1 MRECLEVTG
10 KTVEEA
16 VNQALTTWNVTRDE
30 VEIIVVEE
38 PSKGFLGL
46 GARDAKVKVFRK
58 DESAAPADAVKAVEE
73 VAPGVAVFNG
83 ALADTA
89 AEETAK
95 ETVKE
100 TTAEPEEAATEE
112 PERIS
117 LREPEPLTLDEPT
130 EKAKDAS
137 PAQEKEHYATDRR
150 GRETFF
156 SEEEQETVAQQAKAF
171 LHKVTESMGV
181 SVMIEKMTSA
191 DTIRLHM
198 HGDNLGLLIGKRGTT
213 LDALQYLTNLAAN
226 RDVRGRYF
234 IMLDVENYRS
244 RREET
249 LISLAHRMATKV
261 KKNRRKVVLEPM
273 NAYERKIIHTAL
285 QDDPQVYTLSEGEYQ
300 DRHLVI
306 HYRE

>member
-16 VNQALTTWNVTRDE
+16 VQQALDTWNVTRDE

-38 PSKGFLGL
+38 PSKGFLGF

-58 DESAAPADAVKAVEE
+58 EGPGTDAVQTVEK

-83 ALADTA
+83 ADTP
-89 AEETAK
+89 AEDESAEDSRDLESK
-95 ETVKE
+95 
-100 TTAEPEEAATEE
+100 EPEQ
-112 PERIS
+112 IS
-117 LREPEPLTLDEPT
+117 LRETEPLTLDEPE
-130 EKAKDAS
+130 EKA
-137 PAQEKEHYATDRR
+137 QEMPSAREQEHRPENRR
-150 GRETFF
+150 GRESFF
-156 SEEEQETVAQQAKAF
+156 SAEEQETVASQAKTF
-171 LHKVTESMGV
+171 LQQVTQSMGV

-191 DTIRLHM
+191 DMIRLHL
-198 HGDNLGLLIGKRGTT
+198 HGDDLGLLIGKRGTT

-249 LISLAHRMATKV
+249 LISLARRMASKV

>member
-10 KTVEEA
+10 KTVEAA
-16 VNQALTTWNVTRDE
+16 VNQALATWNVTRDE

-38 PSKGFLGL
+38 PSKGFLGF

-58 DESAAPADAVKAVEE
+58 DTAAAAPTPAVKSVEE
-73 VAPGVAVFNG
+73 VAPGVAVFNDVRPTEP
-83 ALADTA
+83 ATPA
-89 AEETAK
+89 AAPETIRLT
-95 ETVKE
+95 ET
-100 TTAEPEEAATEE
+100 
-112 PERIS
+112 
-117 LREPEPLTLDEPT
+117 EPLTLERASEP
-130 EKAKDAS
+130 EP
-137 PAQEKEHYATDRR
+137 PAQVVAASSEEEKENTSNRR
-150 GRETFF
+150 GRERDVFF
-156 SEEEQETVAQQAKAF
+156 SEEEQDAAAQRGKEF
-171 LHKVTESMGV
+171 LQQVTQSMGV
-181 SVMIEKMTSA
+181 TVMIEKMTA
-191 DTIRLHM
+191 PDMIRLHL
-198 HGDNLGLLIGKRGTT
+198 HGDDLGLLIGKRGTT

-234 IMLDVENYRS
+234 IMLDVENYRA

-249 LISLAHRMATKV
+249 LVALARRMATKV

>member
-10 KTVEEA
+10 KTVEAA
-16 VNQALTTWNVTRDE
+16 VNQALATWNVTRDE

-38 PSKGFLGL
+38 PSKGFLGF

-58 DESAAPADAVKAVEE
+58 DTAAAAPTPAVKSVEE
-73 VAPGVAVFNG
+73 VAPGVAVFNDVRSTEPTTPG
-83 ALADTA
+83 AAP
-89 AEETAK
+89 ET
-95 ETVKE
+95 
-100 TTAEPEEAATEE
+100 
-112 PERIS
+112 IS
-117 LREPEPLTLDEPT
+117 LTETEPLTLERASEP
-130 EKAKDAS
+130 EP
-137 PAQEKEHYATDRR
+137 PAQVVIASDEEEKESASHRR
-150 GRETFF
+150 GRERDAFF
-156 SEEEQETVAQQAKAF
+156 SEAEQDVAAQRGKEFLQQ
-171 LHKVTESMGV
+171 VTQSMGV
-181 SVMIEKMTSA
+181 AVMIEKMTSP
-191 DTIRLHM
+191 DMIRLHL
-198 HGDNLGLLIGKRGTT
+198 HGDDLGLLIGKRGAT

-234 IMLDVENYRS
+234 IMLDVENYRA

-249 LISLAHRMATKV
+249 LVALARRMATKV

-300 DRHLVI
+300 NRHLVI